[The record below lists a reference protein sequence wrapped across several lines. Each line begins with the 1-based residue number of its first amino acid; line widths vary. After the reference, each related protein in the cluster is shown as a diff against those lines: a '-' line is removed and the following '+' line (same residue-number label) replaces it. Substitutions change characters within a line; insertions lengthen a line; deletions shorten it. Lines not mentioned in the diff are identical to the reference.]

1 MYLVQ
6 NQFQLMCGWVLVVNG
21 SFPHYTF
28 ERVWTLHH
36 HQPSV
41 LIQDKDSQNIYNYT
55 IIHVLNGGGGKY
67 IYIYIYMDFGNHLL
81 CDCGI
86 I

>member
-28 ERVWTLHH
+28 ERVW
-36 HQPSV
+36 
-41 LIQDKDSQNIYNYT
+41 
-55 IIHVLNGGGGKY
+55 
-67 IYIYIYMDFGNHLL
+67 
-81 CDCGI
+81 
-86 I
+86 